1 MSMFAGTWALVRLA
15 LRRDRVRAPLWV
27 LCIAGVVGGSGGAVG
42 GLYRDQAAIDGYAS
56 LAETSA
62 VTVAFAGPPV
72 GLHTLEGIVV
82 YETSLTAVLGVSI
95 MAVMMMSRHSRA
107 EEESGRSEVLRST
120 EVGRHAGGA
129 AALIATSVVSVVL
142 GLALW
147 LVLVPTALSSAQAA
161 LLGAGTALLGMVFAA
176 VTLVLAQ
183 LFVHA
188 RTVTG
193 AGLLVVGVA
202 YVLRA
207 AGDVREDWLVWT
219 TPIGWV
225 QATHVPAEARW
236 WPLLLPLL
244 AVPLLVAPAVL
255 LAERRDFG
263 AGLVPTRS
271 GRPEASRWL
280 SGPFALGW
288 RMQRTAVLAWSIGVF
303 SLSALIGSL
312 GQSMQDMIEDNPLL
326 ADYLTMTEGV
336 SLTDSYLATMLL
348 IMGLVVAGFAVW
360 SAGHPGADEGSGQLE
375 LVLSGPVGRTGS
387 LVAHLL
393 VVVLATTVVM
403 IASGAGVGLAHGAV
417 MGDAGEGWWVF
428 LAQLA
433 YLPAILV
440 LVGVVVL
447 VDGWMPRW
455 TGIAWALLAF
465 YFVIG
470 WLGGLLQPPGWVS
483 DLSAFEH
490 TPRVPVESVAGAE
503 LPMLLGIAVVL
514 MVVGALGRRHRDV
527 GAG

>member
-1 MSMFAGTWALVRLA
+1 MFAGTWALVRLA

-27 LCIAGVVGGSGGAVG
+27 LGIAGTAGASGSAVAG
-42 GLYRDQAAIDGYAS
+42 IYRDQAAIDGYAS

-62 VTVAFAGPPV
+62 VTVAFAGPAV
-72 GLHTLEGIVV
+72 GLHTLAGIVV

-142 GLALW
+142 GLFLW
-147 LVLVPTALSSAQAA
+147 LVLAPTPLSSAQAG
-161 LLGAGTALLGMVFAA
+161 LFGAGTAMLGIVYAA
-176 VTLVLAQ
+176 ATLVLAQ

-193 AGLLVVGVA
+193 SGLLVVGIG

-219 TPIGWV
+219 SPIGWV
-225 QATHVPAEARW
+225 QATYVPTEARW

-244 AVPLLVAPAVL
+244 AVPVLLAATVV

-271 GRPEASRWL
+271 GPAEASRSL
-280 SGPFALGW
+280 SGPFGLGW
-288 RMQRTAVLAWSIGVF
+288 RMQRTAVLAWSVGVF
-303 SLSALIGSL
+303 TLSALIGSL
-312 GQSMQDMIEDNPLL
+312 GESMQDMIDDNPML
-326 ADYLTMTEGV
+326 ADYLEMTEGV
-336 SLTDSYLATMLL
+336 SITDSYLATMLL
-348 IMGLVVAGFAVW
+348 IQGLVVAGFAVW

-375 LVLSGPVGRTGS
+375 LVLSGPVGRTRS
-387 LVAHLL
+387 LLAALAVT
-393 VVVLATTVVM
+393 VLATTLVM
-403 IASGAGVGLAHGAV
+403 ASSALGIGLTHGAV
-417 MGDAGEGWWVF
+417 MGDAGEGWEAF
-428 LAQLA
+428 LAQLV

-447 VDGWMPRW
+447 VDGWTPRW
-455 TGIAWALLAF
+455 TGVAWALLAF
-465 YFVIG
+465 YFVMG
-470 WLGGLLQPPGWVS
+470 WLGGVLRPPQWLA

-490 TPRVPVESVAGAE
+490 TPRVPVESAAGVE
-503 LPMLLGIAVVL
+503 LPMLLVIGVALAAIGAV
-514 MVVGALGRRHRDV
+514 GRRRRDI

>member
-1 MSMFAGTWALVRLA
+1 M
-15 LRRDRVRAPLWV
+15 
-27 LCIAGVVGGSGGAVG
+27 
-42 GLYRDQAAIDGYAS
+42 
-56 LAETSA
+56 
-62 VTVAFAGPPV
+62 
-72 GLHTLEGIVV
+72 
-82 YETSLTAVLGVSI
+82 
-95 MAVMMMSRHSRA
+95 
-107 EEESGRSEVLRST
+107 
-120 EVGRHAGGA
+120 
-129 AALIATSVVSVVL
+129 
-142 GLALW
+142 
-147 LVLVPTALSSAQAA
+147 
-161 LLGAGTALLGMVFAA
+161 
-176 VTLVLAQ
+176 
-183 LFVHA
+183 
-188 RTVTG
+188 
-193 AGLLVVGVA
+193 
-202 YVLRA
+202 LRA
-207 AGDVREDWLVWT
+207 AGDVREDWLLWT
-219 TPIGWV
+219 TPNGWV

-244 AVPLLVAPAVL
+244 AVPVLVAPAVL

-263 AGLVPTRS
+263 AGLVPSRS

-280 SGPFALGW
+280 SGPFSLGW

-303 SLSALIGSL
+303 SMSALIGSL
-312 GQSMQDMIEDNPLL
+312 GQSMQDMIDDNPLL
-326 ADYLTMTEGV
+326 ADYMAMTEGV

-375 LVLSGPVGRTGS
+375 LVLSGPVGRTRA
-387 LVAHLL
+387 LVAHLR

-403 IASGAGVGLAHGAV
+403 VASGAGVGLAHGAV

-455 TGIAWALLAF
+455 TGLAWALLAF